1 MAETLVN
8 GMFPAVAQDQCKYQR
23 HISSV
28 TSEEPKNE
36 DKIQRTRG
44 IHSMKQNPISFDGHR
59 VKESVE
65 SLEIEKGKKQR
76 DRLNETRRVMTRY
89 SES

>member
-1 MAETLVN
+1 
-8 GMFPAVAQDQCKYQR
+8 
-23 HISSV
+23 
-28 TSEEPKNE
+28 
-36 DKIQRTRG
+36 
-44 IHSMKQNPISFDGHR
+44 MKQNPISFDGHR